1 MKGTPGEGTP
11 PLMAAV
17 PSLAPCLHSVRA
29 MVLDTDEVIADS
41 ARRHAAAWQRAFDAW
56 LSEREG
62 QRPFDRRLGL
72 AGKPDPALFV
82 EAARRLGVTVSDT
95 AAVEDSLAGVEAGH
109 HGGFGLV
116 VGVDRTGDPGKAA
129 DLRRRGA
136 DIVVSD
142 PGELLIGDD

>member
-1 MKGTPGEGTP
+1 
-11 PLMAAV
+11 V
-17 PSLAPCLHSVRA
+17 VF
-29 MVLDTDEVIADS
+29 DTDGVITDS
-41 ARRHAAAWQRAFDAW
+41 ARSHAAARRKAFDAC

-62 QRPFDRRLGL
+62 QRPFDPVDARRLGL

-82 EAARRLGVTVSDT
+82 EAARRLGVPVSDT
-95 AAVEDSLAGVEAGH
+95 AVVEDSLAGVEAIRR
-109 HGGFGLV
+109 GGFGPA
-116 VGVDRTGDPGKAA
+116 VGVDRTGGPGRAA